1 MTHRFARVVT
11 MAALVLG
18 ATLAMPLA
26 AEATC
31 KTFKHR
37 AKLESDPFGTDL
49 AYLNL
54 KIRSCYN
61 GRRITKVGALDI
73 TPTFTD
79 NAMSTM
85 RFDGVSP
92 RPITEY
98 RAWHGRSKGSYYV
111 KAGGNFHQSLIDPFP
126 DSDRYLWASMRI
138 YGNGDVDKNR
148 HNG

>member
-1 MTHRFARVVT
+1 
-11 MAALVLG
+11 MAALPV
-18 ATLAMPLA
+18 A

-31 KTFKHR
+31 KVYKHR

-49 AYLNL
+49 AYLNI
-54 KIRSCYN
+54 KIRACYN
-61 GRRITKVGALDI
+61 GRRITKVGMLDI

-92 RPITEY
+92 RPTAEY
-98 RAWHGRSKGSYYV
+98 RPWHGRSKGSYYV
-111 KAGGNFHQSLIDPFP
+111 KAGGNFHQSLVDPLP